1 MQHSQINVRF
11 AIATLRMQVGPPARF
26 NRALMVMDGSAGGRF
41 WNFYQENWEYQGP
54 QYRHLLVVGTN
65 QPLHFY
71 HLNTEHSQGEANSEF
86 RDVSGPIRI
95 FGFKGEGMHVVGVVL
110 CR

>member
-1 MQHSQINVRF
+1 
-11 AIATLRMQVGPPARF
+11 
-26 NRALMVMDGSAGGRF
+26 MVMDGSAGGRF

-54 QYRHLLVVGTN
+54 QYRHLLVVGTD

-95 FGFKGEGMHVVGVVL
+95 FGFKGEGTYTVGVVSVVL
-110 CR
+110 CVTMTSQTYVGSRIGASQV